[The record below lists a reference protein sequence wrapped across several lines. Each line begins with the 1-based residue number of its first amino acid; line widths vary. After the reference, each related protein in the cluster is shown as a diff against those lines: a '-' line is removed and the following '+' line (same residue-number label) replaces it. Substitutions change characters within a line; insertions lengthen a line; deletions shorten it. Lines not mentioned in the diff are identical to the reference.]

1 MILDKEEVQK
11 QHEAAKDY
19 IIRLKEEV
27 AAAKEMMNSAL
38 QVSAFFSNLYCF
50 VCCDT
55 LKKYKILSKAN
66 VV

>member
-38 QVSAFFSNLYCF
+38 QVSAFFQIY
-50 VCCDT
+50 
-55 LKKYKILSKAN
+55 IALSAATH
-66 VV
+66 

>member
-38 QVSAFFSNLYCF
+38 QVSAFFFKFILLY
-50 VCCDT
+50 
-55 LKKYKILSKAN
+55 LLRHIKEI
-66 VV
+66 